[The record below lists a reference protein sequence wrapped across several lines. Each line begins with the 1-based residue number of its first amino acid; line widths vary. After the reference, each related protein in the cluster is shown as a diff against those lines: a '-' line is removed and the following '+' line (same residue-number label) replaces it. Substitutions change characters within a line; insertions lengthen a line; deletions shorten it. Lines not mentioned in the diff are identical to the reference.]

1 VTACDDDWSG
11 YYDGQIGREPRDLLV
26 QVLGSFEREGRMGT
40 AVDLGCGIGIETA
53 ELIRRGW
60 DVVAVDAQEEAI
72 RRVRRRIAAKH
83 APLLRTVRSRMED
96 VTFPPADLVFASF
109 SLPFC
114 RPEGFPDLWDR
125 LRSSLRPG
133 ARFAGELF
141 GDRDTWASDPE
152 MTFFRADAARGLFDG
167 LELES
172 FLEEEKEDEGWTEQ
186 KHWHVFH
193 VIARRPEDA

>member
-1 VTACDDDWSG
+1 VTASDDDWSG
-11 YYDGQIGREPRDLLV
+11 YYDGQIGREPRELLV
-26 QVLGSFEREGRMGT
+26 QVLGSFEREGRTGT

-53 ELIRRGW
+53 ELIGRGW

-72 RRVRRRIAAKH
+72 RRVRRKIAARD
-83 APLLRTVRSRMED
+83 APRLQTHVSRMED

-114 RPEGFPDLWDR
+114 RPGAFPDLWDR
-125 LRSSLRPG
+125 LRSSLTPG

-141 GDRDTWASDPE
+141 GDRDSWASDPE
-152 MTFFRADAARGLFDG
+152 MTFFRADAARRLFDG

-172 FLEEEKEDEGWTEQ
+172 FVEEEKEDEGWNEP
-186 KHWHVFH
+186 KHWHIFH
-193 VIARRPEDA
+193 VIAHRPEDG